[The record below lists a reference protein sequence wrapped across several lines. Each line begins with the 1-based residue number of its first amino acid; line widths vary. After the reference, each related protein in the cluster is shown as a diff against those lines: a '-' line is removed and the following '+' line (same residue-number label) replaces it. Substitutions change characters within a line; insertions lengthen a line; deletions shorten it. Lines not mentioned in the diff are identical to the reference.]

1 MIYLVEMSKKE
12 LNAITLADDLV
23 EFLGNHPGYLATTH
37 SVYPH
42 AVNLLI
48 SEDELITLTNRDDI
62 PPMGLM
68 VDCRKSFAEY
78 LRAGDEVVLETD
90 QLTAVNESFTVNL
103 RDAKVWK
110 ARTLLTLDLLSAE
123 DVTQNRHNLIR
134 WLAQQPAEGLLP
146 LLPRLTHL
154 SMSGKPVID
163 NIYSRY
169 IADDL
174 EAFKTAI
181 NTSAW
186 EQASVSADRL
196 IGFGMGSTPA
206 CDDFLSAYLVVFSIA
221 EAVNTSQS
229 PWVRQFTQ
237 TITSKAKDRTTL
249 ISANM
254 LKHAAQGKISRSH
267 QQLIQTCL
275 FINDGQLEYSAIQV
289 MRHGATS
296 GGDFLLGL
304 ICALDWFQKT
314 MTDNSKEGEH
324 AWVEL
329 KRQLPV
335 PGI

>member
-1 MIYLVEMSKKE
+1 VTYLVEMSKKE

-23 EFLGNHPGYLATTH
+23 ELLREHPSQTALVH

-48 SEDELITLTNRDDI
+48 REDELITLTSQDDI

-68 VDCRKSFAEY
+68 VNCSTSFTEF
-78 LRAGDEVVLETD
+78 LSAGDKVILETD
-90 QLTAVNESFTVNL
+90 QLTAVNGSFTVDF

-110 ARTLLTLDLLSAE
+110 ARSLLNLDRFSTE

-154 SMSGKPVID
+154 SMSSKPVVD

-174 EAFKTAI
+174 DAFTTAI

-186 EQASVSADRL
+186 EQASVLADRL
-196 IGFGMGSTPA
+196 IGFGMGSTPS
-206 CDDFLSAYLVVFSIA
+206 CDDFLAAYMIVLAIA
-221 EAVNTSQS
+221 DASYPGQH
-229 PWVRQFTQ
+229 PWVRQFNQ
-237 TITSKAKDRTTL
+237 TIASKAKSRTTL

-254 LKHAAQGKISRSH
+254 LRLAADGKTSRSH

-275 FINDGQLEYSAIQV
+275 FKNSGQLEYSASQV

-304 ICALDWFQKT
+304 ICAFEWVQNT
-314 MTDNSKEGEH
+314 MTDISKEGER
-324 AWVEL
+324 AWVENN
-329 KRQLPV
+329 QPQPV

>member
-1 MIYLVEMSKKE
+1 MTYLVEMSIIE

-23 EFLGNHPGYLATTH
+23 EFLREHPSQTARVH

-42 AVNLLI
+42 AVNLLAW
-48 SEDELITLTNRDDI
+48 EDELITLTSQDDI
-62 PPMGLM
+62 TPMGLM

-110 ARTLLTLDLLSAE
+110 ARSLLNLDLLSAE

-206 CDDFLSAYLVVFSIA
+206 CDDFLAAYLVVLTIA
-221 EAVNTSQS
+221 DTSYPGQH
-229 PWVRQFTQ
+229 PWVRQFNQ
-237 TITSKAKDRTTL
+237 TIASKAKSRTTL

-254 LKHAAQGKISRSH
+254 LRLAADGKTSRSH

-275 FINDGQLEYSAIQV
+275 FKNNGQLEYSASQV
-289 MRHGATS
+289 LGHGATS

-304 ICALDWFQKT
+304 ICAFEWVQNT
-314 MTDNSKEGEH
+314 MTDISKEGER
-324 AWVEL
+324 AWVENN
-329 KRQLPV
+329 QPQPV